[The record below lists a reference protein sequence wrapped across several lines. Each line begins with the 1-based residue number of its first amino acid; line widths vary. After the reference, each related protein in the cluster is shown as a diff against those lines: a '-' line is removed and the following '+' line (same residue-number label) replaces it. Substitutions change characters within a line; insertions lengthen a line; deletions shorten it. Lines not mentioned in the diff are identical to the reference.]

1 VAIGVEPSFGFR
13 LYRGILSKARAAVK
27 PVLSH
32 AALLTLS
39 AIFLIPFL
47 WLLTSSFKSESH
59 LFTRP
64 PEWMPRGEFVRKDDG
79 GWAEVV
85 QQEVLEYHPLEHDK
99 QGRALERRPKTIRV
113 TLVDHYGDPLTK
125 ELFTVEAPPNLHDMD
140 KGIIDAPLKA
150 AFERIGAALP
160 EQPRL
165 KPVLD
170 GSEWQIP
177 AGELTYVL
185 KRQDGHIRVYSD
197 APSRRSVTAAEIVTR
212 DWPTLR
218 HYVDG
223 IEGFHFSLFLQNTLF
238 IAVFAVIGTVLSS
251 SWVAFGFSILQWR
264 GRDKLFYLMLGTMML
279 PPQVTMIP
287 IFLIFKSLGWCNTY
301 LPLIVPTFLG
311 NAFFIF
317 LLRQFFLTIPK
328 DLIDAARVDGC
339 STFRI
344 YGQIVLPLSI
354 PALATVALFTFM
366 WSWNDFMGPLIYVV
380 DEAKYTLSLG
390 LAMFK
395 GRFASRYGEMMAV
408 SVLLT
413 LPIIVLFFFTQKTF
427 IQGIKT
433 SGMKG

>member
-1 VAIGVEPSFGFR
+1 MARRRPAR
-13 LYRGILSKARAAVK
+13 LIIKSI
-27 PVLSH
+27 LSH
-32 AALLTLS
+32 AALISLS
-39 AIFLIPFL
+39 IVFLIPFA

-59 LFTRP
+59 LFTKP
-64 PEWMPRGEFVRKDDG
+64 PEWIPRGEYVHLGDG
-79 GWAEVV
+79 RWAEVIR
-85 QQEVLEYHPLEHDK
+85 QEVLEYHPLEYDE
-99 QGRALERRPKTIRV
+99 QGRALERRPKRTKV
-113 TLVDHYGDPLTK
+113 TLVDREGNPLLK
-125 ELFTVEAPPNLHDMD
+125 DLFTVDPPVDLDDMD
-140 KGIIDAPLKA
+140 QGIIH
-150 AFERIGAALP
+150 AALKEGFAKAGIQLP
-160 EQPRL
+160 SQPRL
-165 KPVLD
+165 KPVWA
-170 GSEWQIP
+170 GYRWEIP
-177 AGELTYVL
+177 VGETTYTLEHRDASIHVLT
-185 KRQDGHIRVYSD
+185 DE
-197 APSRRSVTAAEIVTR
+197 PSRMVVDSERIETKA
-212 DWPTLR
+212 WPTFR
-218 HYVDG
+218 HYVKG
-223 IEGFHFSLFLQNTLF
+223 IEGFHFSLFLQNTLR
-238 IAVFAVIGTVLSS
+238 IALFSVIGTVLSS
-251 SWVAFGFSILQWR
+251 SWVAFGFSILEWR
-264 GRDKLFYLMLGTMML
+264 GRDKLFYLMLATMML

-287 IFLIFKSLGWCNTY
+287 VFVIFKSLGWCNTY

-317 LLRQFFLTIPK
+317 LLRQFFLTIPR

-344 YGQIVLPLSI
+344 YWQIVLPLSV

-433 SGMKG
+433 SGMKN

>member
-1 VAIGVEPSFGFR
+1 MVKRRPGR
-13 LYRGILSKARAAVK
+13 LILKS
-27 PVLSH
+27 VLSH
-32 AALLTLS
+32 GALIALS
-39 AIFLIPFL
+39 IVFLIPFV

-59 LFTRP
+59 LFTKQ
-64 PEWMPRGEFVRKDDG
+64 PEWIPRGEYVRLDDG
-79 GWAEVV
+79 TWAEVV
-85 QQEVLEYHPLEHDK
+85 MQEVLEYHAVEYDE
-99 QGRALERRPKTIRV
+99 QGRPMDRRPKTTRV
-113 TLVDHYGDPLTK
+113 TLVDRRGDPLLQK
-125 ELFTVEAPPNLHDMD
+125 LFDVAPPADLHDMD
-140 KGIIDAPLKA
+140 IGIIHPALKA
-150 AFERIGAALP
+150 AFTQSGNALP
-160 EQPRL
+160 ELPRL
-165 KPVLD
+165 KPVSK
-170 GSEWQIP
+170 GRKWEIP
-177 AGELTYVL
+177 AEEKTYVL
-185 KRQDGHIRVYSD
+185 KHEGDRITVYCD
-197 APSRRSVTAAEIVTR
+197 EPSRMVIDASRIETKV
-212 DWPTLR
+212 WPTYR
-218 HYVDG
+218 HYVKG
-223 IEGFHFSLFLQNTLF
+223 IEGFHFSLFLQNTLH
-238 IAVFAVIGTVLSS
+238 IAVFTVLGTVLSS
-251 SWVAFGFSILQWR
+251 SWVAFGFSIIEWR

-287 IFLIFKSLGWCNTY
+287 VFVIFKSLGWCNTY
-301 LPLIVPTFLG
+301 LPLIVPSFLG

-344 YGQIVLPLSI
+344 YWQIVLPLSI

-433 SGMKG
+433 SGMKN

>member
-1 VAIGVEPSFGFR
+1 M
-13 LYRGILSKARAAVK
+13 
-27 PVLSH
+27 LSH
-32 AALLTLS
+32 AALISLS
-39 AIFLIPFL
+39 IVFLIPFA

-59 LFTRP
+59 LFTKW
-64 PEWMPRGEFVRKDDG
+64 PEWIPRGEHVHLDDG
-79 GWAEVV
+79 TWAEVV
-85 QQEVLEYHPLEHDK
+85 RQEVLEYHPVEYDE
-99 QGRALERRPKTIRV
+99 QGLPKERRAKTTKV
-113 TLVDHYGDPLTK
+113 TLVDGQGDPLLK
-125 ELFTVEAPPNLHDMD
+125 ELFAADRPADLGDMD
-140 KGIIDAPLKA
+140 KGVIHEGLKA
-150 AFERIGAALP
+150 AFAGSAAALP
-160 EQPRL
+160 EMPRL
-165 KPVLD
+165 KPVSN
-170 GSEWQIP
+170 GRKWEIP
-177 AGELTYVL
+177 VGEKTYVL
-185 KRQDGHIRVYSD
+185 RHEDGRIRVYTD
-197 APSRRSVTAAEIVTR
+197 EPSRMVINADRIETKA
-212 DWPTLR
+212 WPTYR
-218 HYVDG
+218 HYVKG

-238 IAVFAVIGTVLSS
+238 IAVFTVLGTVLSS
-251 SWVAFGFSILQWR
+251 SWVAFGFSILEWR

-287 IFLIFKSLGWCNTY
+287 VFVIFKSLGWCNTY
-301 LPLIVPTFLG
+301 LPLIVPSFLG

-344 YGQIVLPLSI
+344 YWQIVLPLSV

-433 SGMKG
+433 SGMKN

>member
-1 VAIGVEPSFGFR
+1 MARRRPAR
-13 LYRGILSKARAAVK
+13 LIIKSI
-27 PVLSH
+27 LSH
-32 AALLTLS
+32 AALISLS
-39 AIFLIPFL
+39 IVFLIPFV

-59 LFTRP
+59 LFTKP
-64 PEWMPRGEFVRKDDG
+64 PEWIPRGEYVHLGDG
-79 GWAEVV
+79 RWAEVIR
-85 QQEVLEYHPLEHDK
+85 QEVLEYHPLEYDE
-99 QGRALERRPKTIRV
+99 QGRALERRPKRTKV
-113 TLVDHYGDPLTK
+113 TLVDREGNPLLK
-125 ELFTVEAPPNLHDMD
+125 DLFTVDPPADLDDMD
-140 KGIIDAPLKA
+140 QGIIH
-150 AFERIGAALP
+150 AALKEGFAKAGIQLP
-160 EQPRL
+160 SQPRL
-165 KPVLD
+165 KPVWA
-170 GSEWQIP
+170 GYRWEIP
-177 AGELTYVL
+177 VGETTYTLEHRDASTHVLT
-185 KRQDGHIRVYSD
+185 DE
-197 APSRRSVTAAEIVTR
+197 PSRMVVDSERIETKA
-212 DWPTLR
+212 WPTFR
-218 HYVDG
+218 HYVKG
-223 IEGFHFSLFLQNTLF
+223 IEGFHFSLFLQNTLR
-238 IAVFAVIGTVLSS
+238 IALFSVIGTVLSS
-251 SWVAFGFSILQWR
+251 SWVAFGFSIIEWR
-264 GRDKLFYLMLGTMML
+264 GRDKLFYLMLATMML

-287 IFLIFKSLGWCNTY
+287 VFVIFKSLGWCNTY

-344 YGQIVLPLSI
+344 YWQIVLPLSV

-433 SGMKG
+433 SGMKN